1 MATRTFACPELR
13 FHRVGRTDGSIVI
26 QHTWL
31 KELGGR
37 VLMLLGGG
45 LATGMF
51 LMPLVLLPDE
61 LWSIQ
66 ALFAAIG
73 VPLGLLT
80 IWGTFL
86 AQPVRADLRLAPEV
100 IDVVNGPD
108 QFEGVHALT
117 DVVGLVRAVQPGA
130 SDTAGP
136 SPGSQR
142 LGVHLAGAGTLGLA
156 RGSPDDIEALLAD
169 VRDLLALAGREE
181 VPLWR
186 AAPEAPVL
194 EALDDPAPA
203 GLADKG
209 HRIDVA
215 RPSAARRR
223 LAYAFGAAPL
233 VLAVAGLVAAAL
245 LAPPTSWHPFAM
257 LADPDALVLGI
268 VGAWL
273 VAAVPASR
281 RMVARVHDLVGKG
294 PHTLTLDDEAL
305 VVQGR
310 GREVLEEVPADQILG
325 FHVARFGIHVLTK
338 EGKVRLPAYGL
349 DLDARAWMASRLSM
363 GVPGCPDGSPA
374 GSAPTLD
381 GQRSAG

>member
-1 MATRTFACPELR
+1 MAARTFACPELR
-13 FHRVGRTDGSIVI
+13 FHRVGRTDGRIVI
-26 QHTWL
+26 QHAWL

-37 VLMLLGGG
+37 ALMLLGGG

-51 LMPLVLLPDE
+51 LMPLVVLPDE

-80 IWGTFL
+80 IWGAFL
-86 AQPVRADLRLAPEV
+86 AQPVRADLRLGPEA
-100 IDVVNGPD
+100 IDVVRGPD
-108 QFEGVHALT
+108 QLEGVHAWR

-130 SDTAGP
+130 SDPAGP

-169 VRDLLALAGREE
+169 VRDLLAGAGREE

-257 LADPDALVLGI
+257 LADPDALALGI

-281 RMVARVHDLVGKG
+281 KMVARVHDLVGKG
-294 PHTLTLDDEAL
+294 PHTLTLDGETL
-305 VVQGR
+305 VIQGR
-310 GREVLEEVPADQILG
+310 DREVLEKVPVDRILG
-325 FHVARFGIHVLTK
+325 FHVTRFGVHVLTE

-349 DLDARAWMASRLSM
+349 DLGARAWLAGRLSV
-363 GVPGCPDGSPA
+363 GVPGCPEGSLVGISPGA
-374 GSAPTLD
+374 
-381 GQRSAG
+381 